1 MSLFSVIFYIF
12 AAVIVISTAMAV
24 TRKNLVHAV
33 IYLIVSFFGS
43 AGLFYLLGAPLLA
56 ALEIIIYAGA
66 IMILFLFIV
75 MMLKVE
81 ETGNR
86 VFAAKQWIPAAVLS
100 VVVFAL
106 MAYLSFAV
114 PGGQTQM
121 RAAVAEPAAFGTYL
135 FQHHWLSIEIVS
147 LLLLVAAIGALYLGR
162 HREKGQPEGEREA
175 RP

>member
-1 MSLFSVIFYIF
+1 MGLLSVIFYIF
-12 AAVIVISTAMAV
+12 AAVIVISTVMAV

-81 ETGNR
+81 ETGGR
-86 VFAAKQWIPAAVLS
+86 VFAPRQWIPASLLS
-100 VVVFAL
+100 AVVFGL
-106 MAYLSFAV
+106 MAFLSHVV
-114 PGGQTQM
+114 PGD
-121 RAAVAEPAAFGTYL
+121 RAPMTAAAAEPGAFGTFL
-135 FQHHWLSIEIVS
+135 FRHHWLSIEIVS
-147 LLLLVAAIGALYLGR
+147 LLLLVAAVGALYLGR
-162 HREKGQPEGEREA
+162 HREEDQLQEEREA
-175 RP
+175 PS

>member
-1 MSLFSVIFYIF
+1 MKLIPVIFYIL
-12 AAVIVISTAMAV
+12 AAVIVISTALAV

-81 ETGNR
+81 ETGKR
-86 VFAAKQWIPAAVLS
+86 IFASCQWIPAAVLS
-100 VVVFAL
+100 AIVFVL
-106 MAYLSFAV
+106 MAYLSFV
-114 PGGQTQM
+114 MPGGRSVLVT
-121 RAAVAEPAAFGTYL
+121 AVAEPGVFGTFL

-147 LLLLVAAIGALYLGR
+147 LLLLVAVIGALYLGR
-162 HREKGQPEGEREA
+162 YREKG
-175 RP
+175 RPDKNRGGGT

>member
-1 MSLFSVIFYIF
+1 MTLSSVIFYIF
-12 AAVIVISTAMAV
+12 AAVIVISTAVAV

-43 AGLFYLLGAPLLA
+43 AGLFYLLGAPLIA

-75 MMLKVE
+75 MMLRVE
-81 ETGNR
+81 ETGKGI
-86 VFAAKQWIPAAVLS
+86 FASGRWIPAAILS
-100 VVVFAL
+100 TVVFIL
-106 MAYLSFAV
+106 MIYLSFV
-114 PGGQTQM
+114 MPGERSAM
-121 RAAVAEPAAFGTYL
+121 EAAVAEPGTFGTFL

-162 HREKGQPEGEREA
+162 YREKELPENDRGGA
-175 RP
+175 V